1 MQLKYFVSIA
11 NTSSFT
17 TTARFFHMT
26 QPAISHQIRAL
37 EREYAAKLF
46 ARDSRQGIHLTDA
59 GRALLPYAEQII
71 DLSQRSANAIRHI
84 NEGKTGQLRIA
95 GVAGSINIV
104 SEIIAEFSSRYPD
117 INVGLDI
124 MTGCEQ
130 MASMNEGRH
139 DIYFSCLPQVE
150 SNLNYSYV
158 PLTEERCC
166 LFIHRDLAEQ
176 VDADDPRTY
185 PALPMVRMSQQ
196 ASPYLMQEIQALC
209 RNRGI
214 DLDHSYICDS
224 FLSLSA
230 FVNNKQAFAI
240 LPDATQ
246 GCNFSGDVLAL
257 PIAGDDAII
266 PTGCCWQTDTT
277 NQAVAHFI
285 AVTMQMYRKGIKE
298 DRQKKSQI

>member
-1 MQLKYFVSIA
+1 
-11 NTSSFT
+11 
-17 TTARFFHMT
+17 
-26 QPAISHQIRAL
+26 
-37 EREYAAKLF
+37 
-46 ARDSRQGIHLTDA
+46 
-59 GRALLPYAEQII
+59 
-71 DLSQRSANAIRHI
+71 
-84 NEGKTGQLRIA
+84 
-95 GVAGSINIV
+95 
-104 SEIIAEFSSRYPD
+104 
-117 INVGLDI
+117 
-124 MTGCEQ
+124 
-130 MASMNEGRH
+130 
-139 DIYFSCLPQVE
+139 
-150 SNLNYSYV
+150 
-158 PLTEERCC
+158 
-166 LFIHRDLAEQ
+166 
-176 VDADDPRTY
+176 
-185 PALPMVRMSQQ
+185 
-196 ASPYLMQEIQALC
+196 MQEVQALC

-277 NQAVAHFI
+277 NQAVVHFI